1 MKIGLALEELHRSE
15 AELARELLKV
25 SERHKV
31 DHEIYHLGLD
41 LARWSQQHVRDI
53 AEIAKDYGQDSLDP
67 EAWTKHGPV
76 DAVREKGSEL
86 IGRMG
91 SPALLL
97 LRDLREVYIKAAG
110 VSVDWELLAQ
120 AAQGIKH
127 RDLLGLAERCHPETL
142 RQMRWANGKLKESA
156 TQILVT

>member
-53 AEIAKDYGQDSLDP
+53 AEIAKDYGQGGLDP
-67 EAWTKHGPV
+67 EAGIKHGPV

-86 IGRMG
+86 MGRMG